1 MKSFVEDTANAVGV
15 HPVTVSRLVQIAKNL
30 TPEAKEVLRGSE
42 QKVTQDAALRIMRY
56 PAEQQRELAMQF
68 AAGEITSIPEYN
80 DVTQVNT
87 DLSPADSV
95 SGDSQLLDDTAGSIE
110 AQAEPEMYVTVT
122 PPEETDAG
130 EAEVLEEAED
140 SEEPEE
146 PAYEPFQIVR
156 PRYSSVQ
163 EAIDVLK
170 DPNRDLTCKPETF
183 LDEVMCFA
191 RKFEREIQWFD
202 DVYYAEAIEQLEP
215 PHLDFLHD
223 QIDYICS
230 TARKFYRV
238 IERKAKK

>member
-1 MKSFVEDTANAVGV
+1 
-15 HPVTVSRLVQIAKNL
+15 
-30 TPEAKEVLRGSE
+30 
-42 QKVTQDAALRIMRY
+42 
-56 PAEQQRELAMQF
+56 
-68 AAGEITSIPEYN
+68 
-80 DVTQVNT
+80 
-87 DLSPADSV
+87 
-95 SGDSQLLDDTAGSIE
+95 
-110 AQAEPEMYVTVT
+110 MYVTA
-122 PPEETDAG
+122 PEGTDTA
-130 EAEVLEEAED
+130 EAEGVMERED

-202 DVYYAEAIEQLEP
+202 DVYYAEAIEQLER
-215 PHLDFLHD
+215 PHLDFLHE

-230 TARKFYRV
+230 AARKFYRA
-238 IERKAKK
+238 IERKAKNELPKKTLPAEAEKADSA